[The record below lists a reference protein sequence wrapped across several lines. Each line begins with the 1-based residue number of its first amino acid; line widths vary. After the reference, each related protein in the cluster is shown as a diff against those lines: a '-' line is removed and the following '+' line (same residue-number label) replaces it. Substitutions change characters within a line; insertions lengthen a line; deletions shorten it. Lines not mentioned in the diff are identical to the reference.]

1 MIFQYFLST
10 ITIRNDYFQRIIIKI
25 VVKALFF
32 FFFIIDANVDVISL
46 FSNFFIEIIR
56 IKLRKRLRKSCLMVS
71 LEMNQFQRFIL
82 ILL

>member
-1 MIFQYFLST
+1 MIFQYFLSMST

-46 FSNFFIEIIR
+46 FSNFLL
-56 IKLRKRLRKSCLMVS
+56 KLN
-71 LEMNQFQRFIL
+71 E
-82 ILL
+82 

>member
-32 FFFIIDANVDVISL
+32 FFFISDANVDVISL
-46 FSNFFIEIIR
+46 FSNFLL
-56 IKLRKRLRKSCLMVS
+56 KLN
-71 LEMNQFQRFIL
+71 E
-82 ILL
+82 

>member
-32 FFFIIDANVDVISL
+32 FFFIIDANVDIISL
-46 FSNFFIEIIR
+46 FSNLLL
-56 IKLRKRLRKSCLMVS
+56 KLN
-71 LEMNQFQRFIL
+71 E
-82 ILL
+82 